1 MRSASRATWV
11 APARR
16 HMWLRQLPRRASHLP
31 GVGLATVGKEGR
43 SSTGRGLDELDHLDS
58 LDSAE
63 LRDELLKP
71 GRRSFRD
78 EDLKAIRFVEVGV
91 KHRADFIEAVLE
103 HREVR
108 AWIPLFVDDRE
119 DDRGVPALP
128 APFRDIDELPQGPA
142 DRFAP
147 APVLAPLGDVLPAA
161 ENGVV
166 HAHADDRHAT
176 KNRAPRT

>member
-16 HMWLRQLPRRASHLP
+16 HMWLRQLSRRASHLP

-91 KHRADFIEAVLE
+91 KHRPEFVEQVLKQ
-103 HREVR
+103 REVPTS
-108 AWIPLFVDDRE
+108 IPPPVDSTE
-119 DDRGVPALP
+119 DA
-128 APFRDIDELPQGPA
+128 
-142 DRFAP
+142 
-147 APVLAPLGDVLPAA
+147 
-161 ENGVV
+161 
-166 HAHADDRHAT
+166 
-176 KNRAPRT
+176 

>member
-43 SSTGRGLDELDHLDS
+43 SSTGRGLDELDHLYT

-63 LRDELLKP
+63 LRDELLEP
-71 GRRSFRD
+71 GGRSFRD

-91 KHRADFIEAVLE
+91 KHRADFVEAVLE

-108 AWIPLFVDDRE
+108 ARIPLLVDDRE
-119 DDRGVPALP
+119 DDRGFSTLS
-128 APFRDIDELPQGPA
+128 APFRDIDEFPQRLA

-147 APVLAPLGDVLPAA
+147 TAIPAPLSNVVEAP
-161 ENGVV
+161 EN
-166 HAHADDRHAT
+166 
-176 KNRAPRT
+176 